1 MFNRKSDEG
10 KGTNPTA
17 QAKTVAPAAPR
28 TPAEQRPTRIRLDE
42 IDRGNLQFSCRDP
55 KYLAEE
61 YLQDLIASIQKEGM
75 QVPIEFVRLGGK
87 IVLTKGQRR
96 VAACVVLARKQ
107 VPRFHNDME
116 LDAIEVLE
124 TSHTELLVR
133 SVLDNTIRKS
143 LDQVERI
150 RAARNLY
157 RAGVHEGRAAEALGV
172 SVQSYKRDLLI
183 AGDAWMFTHVVANHV
198 NPTAATIILKAMYE
212 AANDD
217 PQGFKRAQGEIDSWV
232 TAKAAELERK
242 DKILQ
247 AKRGKGKGLS
257 EADKQVR
264 RYLSNQLAEHWA
276 GLIRQGASLDEDT
289 EWTFQ
294 ADLDLEKEQLQIGS
308 VRLDLA
314 KDPVRRLAE
323 VASKLSQLAKEI
335 APILKRRHAEGQRP
349 RSLGKSV
356 VRDVEYLKDLGLVDL
371 ADQWKKE
378 QDELLETKPSGP
390 PDPEFDAERP
400 RTEDDLASEVDA
412 PDAGAQPDA
421 DAHAAPD
428 EEAAR

>member
-1 MFNRKSDEG
+1 VSNHKSEKG
-10 KGTNPTA
+10 KDSKPTS
-17 QAKTVAPAAPR
+17 QAETAA
-28 TPAEQRPTRIRLDE
+28 PAEQRATRIRLNE
-42 IDRGNLQFSCRDP
+42 IDRGDLRFSCRDP

-61 YLQDLIASIQKEGM
+61 YLQDLIASIHKEGM
-75 QVPIEFVRLGGK
+75 QVPIEFVQLGGK
-87 IVLTKGQRR
+87 IVLTKGHRR
-96 VAACVVLARKQ
+96 VASCVILARKGA
-107 VPRFHNDME
+107 PRFSDDVE

-124 TSHTELLVR
+124 TNLTELLVR
-133 SVLDNTIRKS
+133 SILDNAIRKS

-150 RAARNLY
+150 RAARNLFQ
-157 RAGVHEGRAAEALGV
+157 AGVHEGRAAEALGV

-183 AGDAWMFTHVVANHV
+183 AGDAWMFAHVVANHV
-198 NPTAATIILKAMYE
+198 NPTAATIILKAMQE

-217 PQGFKRAQGEIDSWV
+217 PHRFQRTQGEIDSWI

-247 AKRGKGKGLS
+247 SKRGKGKGLS

-276 GLIRQGASLDEDT
+276 DLIRQGASLDEDT

-314 KDPVRRLAE
+314 KDPVRKLAE

-349 RSLGKSV
+349 RSTGKAV

-378 QDELLETKPSGP
+378 QDALAEATPSGP
-390 PDPEFDAERP
+390 ADPGFDAERP

-412 PDAGAQPDA
+412 PDAGVQPDA
-421 DAHAAPD
+421 NPAPD

>member
-1 MFNRKSDEG
+1 MFNRKSEEG
-10 KGTNPTA
+10 KGTKPTP
-17 QAKTVAPAAPR
+17 QAEPR
-28 TPAEQRPTRIRLDE
+28 TPAEQRATRIRLNE
-42 IDRGNLQFSCRDP
+42 IDRSNLQFSCRDS
-55 KYLAEE
+55 KYLAEQ
-61 YLQDLIASIQKEGM
+61 YLDDLIASLQKEGM
-75 QVPIEFVRLGGK
+75 QVPVEFVRLGGK
-87 IVLTKGQRR
+87 IVLTKGHRR

-107 VPRFHNDME
+107 APRFRDDME

-124 TSHTELLVR
+124 TDPTELLVR
-133 SVLDNTIRKS
+133 SILDNAIRKS

-150 RAARNLY
+150 RAARNLF

-183 AGDAWMFTHVVANHV
+183 AGDAWMFEHVVANHI
-198 NPTAATIILKAMYE
+198 NPTAATIILKAMHE
-212 AANDD
+212 VASND
-217 PQGFKRAQGEIDSWV
+217 PQGFQRARDELDRWV
-232 TAKAAELERK
+232 AAKAAELERK

-314 KDPVRRLAE
+314 KDPVRKLAE

-335 APILKRRHAEGQRP
+335 GPILKRRHAEGQRP
-349 RSLGKSV
+349 RSTGKTV
-356 VRDVEYLKDLGLVDL
+356 VRDVEYLKGLGLNDL

-378 QDELLETKPSGP
+378 QDALLEATPSGP
-390 PDPEFDAERP
+390 PDPGFDGERP
-400 RTEDDLASEVDA
+400 RTEDDLASEVDV
-412 PDAGAQPDA
+412 PDAGVQPDA
-421 DAHAAPD
+421 DAHPAPD
-428 EEAAR
+428 GEATP